1 MGDTSP
7 HTLVADMLEPGGDSF
22 AVVIQLTGTT
32 GSLTQVQGSLPYCEG
47 NARMSKEKTHRG
59 MSSAMQAP

>member
-1 MGDTSP
+1 
-7 HTLVADMLEPGGDSF
+7 MLEPGGDSF

-47 NARMSKEKTHRG
+47 NARMSKQSMPEGEDTQRNEQCNAST
-59 MSSAMQAP
+59 MS